1 VILDPGA
8 VELMDEQRAEL
19 RRWLAALSSDLSTE
33 RSDAAE
39 SPPEGALDDEIVT
52 ALVPLLRDSC
62 DVVRLCAA
70 ETLGRYPGLQTVAA
84 LRAFVA
90 RETDP
95 LARAHGLS
103 SLGLTGTSQDVP
115 TLLSETAEDRLPHI
129 RIHALAGLYELV
141 RRGVKIGLMSLLE
154 HQTPEVR
161 GAAAEALVT
170 VLEDRDDD
178 DAVQAL
184 EQCADRETIEA
195 RRDDL
200 LEALRRLQGRDEEPD
215 KTDL

>member
-1 VILDPGA
+1 
-8 VELMDEQRAEL
+8 MDNERSEL
-19 RRWLAALSSDLSTE
+19 RRWLAALSSELSTE

-39 SPPEGALDDEIVT
+39 SPPEGAPDDEIVS
-52 ALVPLLRDSC
+52 ALLPLLHDPC

-70 ETLGRYPGLQTVAA
+70 ETLGRYPGPQTVSA

-95 LARAHGLS
+95 LARAHGVS

-129 RIHALAGLYELV
+129 RIHALVGLYELV
-141 RRGVKIGLMSLLE
+141 RRGVKIGLVSLLE

-161 GAAAEALVT
+161 GAAAEALAT
-170 VLEDRDDD
+170 VLEARDDG

-184 EQCADRETIEA
+184 EQCVDRETIEA
-195 RRDDL
+195 RRDGL
-200 LEALRRLQGRDEEPD
+200 IEALRRLQSLHGEPEPD
-215 KTDL
+215 

>member
-1 VILDPGA
+1 
-8 VELMDEQRAEL
+8 MDHSRSEL
-19 RRWLAALSSDLSTE
+19 RRWLAALSSELSTV

-52 ALVPLLRDSC
+52 GLLPLLHDPS

-70 ETLGRYPGLQTVAA
+70 ETLGRYPGPQTVAA

-90 RETDP
+90 READP

-103 SLGLTGTSQDVP
+103 SLGLTGTSQDLA
-115 TLLSETAEDRLPHI
+115 LLLPETAEDRPAHL
-129 RIHALAGLYELV
+129 RIHALAGLHELV
-141 RRGVKIGLMSLLE
+141 RRGVKHGLMSLLE
-154 HQTPEVR
+154 HQAPEVKVS
-161 GAAAEALVT
+161 AAEALAT
-170 VLEDRDDD
+170 VLEGRDDT

-195 RRDDL
+195 RREDI
-200 LEALRRLQGRDEEPD
+200 LEALRRLQGLDGDPD
-215 KTDL
+215 